1 MNRLALHPESLTAY
15 TEFCKEYDVP
25 EAQSLMKMLHSI
37 AEAGTGDA
45 NLQITNMLQR
55 VNEMQQLSNQRQ
67 DENLRFKMQMIFM
80 YPVLGATAKLLIDLT
95 LGLVYMM
102 GMMGNMGGV

>member
-1 MNRLALHPESLTAY
+1 
-15 TEFCKEYDVP
+15 
-25 EAQSLMKMLHSI
+25 
-37 AEAGTGDA
+37 
-45 NLQITNMLQR
+45 
-55 VNEMQQLSNQRQ
+55 
-67 DENLRFKMQMIFM
+67 MQMIFM